1 MKVKKEKKEKTKVK
15 AKSGTSKKEIRS
27 KIQESVN
34 KTITSFHIESPSK
47 KTKRAVKKVSY
58 KIAGTIKRDLKRLK
72 NQKKT
77 SLPMNGEKQKTEA
90 TA

>member
-1 MKVKKEKKEKTKVK
+1 MKVKKEKKEKTKT
-15 AKSGTSKKEIRS
+15 KSGTSKKEIRS

-34 KTITSFHIESPSK
+34 KAITGFHIDSPSK
-47 KTKRAVKKVSY
+47 RTRKTVKKVSN

-77 SLPMNGEKQKTEA
+77 SLPLNGGKQKAEA